1 MEIKLTRGCVCDFL
15 GIDGIKE
22 IDMTDEQRKQY
33 LKEIIE
39 KLPTI
44 GIWFNHFLE
53 FVAETFGHYECSE
66 KSCECCGDF
75 VETYNLKL

>member
-1 MEIKLTRGCVCDFL
+1 MDIRLTRGCVCDFL

-22 IDMTDEQRKQY
+22 IDMTDEQRLQY

-44 GIWFNHFLE
+44 GIWFNQFLE

-66 KSCECCGDF
+66 ESCECCGDF
-75 VETYNLKL
+75 VETYKLNL

>member
-33 LKEIIE
+33 LNEIIE

-44 GIWFNHFLE
+44 SIWFNHFLE
-53 FVAETFGHYECSE
+53 FVAEEFGDYDCSE
-66 KSCECCGDF
+66 EACECCGDF
-75 VETYNLKL
+75 VETYELNL